1 MSNSN
6 HLSGIS
12 AQLQECI
19 KNAQYESQR
28 YQDNPIYELIPED
41 IRDEYLKI
49 NNFPHA
55 RKWHALCEG
64 LDKYSLSKRE
74 MDLLEGNLNMLLY
87 AFKEWEEE
95 CRDLASDKV
104 NITVDRVMD
113 MWLFGR
119 IIIPL
124 LQQPGRL
131 LTTVEAF
138 VEMVEEMAEH
148 EVEEEIRSRTIEEES
163 QEIKEESQQI
173 EGRSGG

>member
-12 AQLQECI
+12 VQLQECI
-19 KNAQYESQR
+19 KNVQYESQR
-28 YQDNPIYELIPED
+28 YKDNPIQELIPKD

-64 LDKYSLSKRE
+64 LDKYSLSRRE
-74 MDLLEGNLNMLLY
+74 IDLLESNLNRLLH

-95 CRDLASDKV
+95 CRDLASDKG
-104 NITVDRVMD
+104 IISVDRVMD

-119 IIIPL
+119 IIVPL

-138 VEMVEEMAEH
+138 VEMVEEAAEL
-148 EVEEEIRSRTIEEES
+148 EAEEEIRSQTIEEES
-163 QEIKEESQQI
+163 QEI